1 MNKYE
6 TIRDLGTGSY
16 GRVFLAK
23 SKRNGEQFAIKEIQM
38 TNLSAEEKDNA
49 MKEVQILSTL
59 SNPNI
64 VAHKESFQEKG
75 NLYIV
80 MEYVD
85 GGDLSN
91 KIKTRG
97 NRHFSESD
105 ILRIFIQI
113 TLALQYIHSKN
124 IVHRDIKPQNIFLT
138 RVGVVKLGD
147 FGVARSLQGT
157 QDLCQTVIGTPFYL
171 SPEIWSNLPYNGQ
184 TDIWSL
190 GCILY
195 ELCALHKPF
204 QGVDARQLFAAVMRG
219 DYEKLPPR
227 YSSNLRSLVDAMLNA
242 EPSERPTPAQIL
254 ETPFIQSHM
263 KLLVQQN
270 SAQLKTVN
278 IMGALPTP
286 RSRYESPNQQLE
298 VKKRKRPS
306 KPNYVKQEIP
316 EEEKGPPLPDEEPPA
331 WALRPPLSNYVEPGP
346 ISPRTPPASEL
357 RSRETPIPNS
367 TNTSYNTI
375 NNTSRINNSNSLA
388 DDNEIPVSNEYEDLR
403 EATMAMSTSL
413 KRSGIVT
420 EEEDLD
426 EIAAKIEKLKSLILE
441 KNGNQLYEMLHNA
454 VLTSDVPSS
463 ADFLEIYEGSDPES
477 LENMREI
484 VRLEK
489 LLAE

>member
-1 MNKYE
+1 MNKYDC
-6 TIRDLGTGSY
+6 IRDLGTGSY

-38 TNLSAEEKDNA
+38 TNLTAEEKDNA

-85 GGDLSN
+85 GGDLAN

-97 NRHFSESD
+97 NRHFVESD

-227 YSSNLRSLVDAMLNA
+227 YRRVSTGQHHLFWQLV
-242 EPSERPTPAQIL
+242 
-254 ETPFIQSHM
+254 
-263 KLLVQQN
+263 
-270 SAQLKTVN
+270 
-278 IMGALPTP
+278 
-286 RSRYESPNQQLE
+286 
-298 VKKRKRPS
+298 
-306 KPNYVKQEIP
+306 
-316 EEEKGPPLPDEEPPA
+316 
-331 WALRPPLSNYVEPGP
+331 
-346 ISPRTPPASEL
+346 
-357 RSRETPIPNS
+357 
-367 TNTSYNTI
+367 
-375 NNTSRINNSNSLA
+375 
-388 DDNEIPVSNEYEDLR
+388 
-403 EATMAMSTSL
+403 
-413 KRSGIVT
+413 
-420 EEEDLD
+420 
-426 EIAAKIEKLKSLILE
+426 
-441 KNGNQLYEMLHNA
+441 
-454 VLTSDVPSS
+454 
-463 ADFLEIYEGSDPES
+463 
-477 LENMREI
+477 
-484 VRLEK
+484 
-489 LLAE
+489 